1 MLRATEA
8 QARASRMNSK
18 LPIATCLSLTTHY
31 AFTGNLYDVGNFDFA
46 KVDAALYSSADD
58 CLRNKV
64 IAVLIILR
72 SVSDCFIFHFR
83 YIHSASSCNVMC
95 PSIDVPVLLP

>member
-1 MLRATEA
+1 
-8 QARASRMNSK
+8 
-18 LPIATCLSLTTHY
+18 
-31 AFTGNLYDVGNFDFA
+31 
-46 KVDAALYSSADD
+46 
-58 CLRNKV
+58 LRNKV

-72 SVSDCFIFHFR
+72 GVSDCFIFHFR